1 MFLKKIY
8 VNGFKSFAEKTE
20 IVIEKGIT
28 AIVGPNGSGKSNISD
43 AIKWV
48 LGEQSAKSLRGGKM
62 DDIIFAGTE
71 KRMPLGYAEVNLIFD
86 NETGIIPI
94 EYREVSIK
102 RKLYKT
108 GESEYYINK
117 QQCRL
122 KDIKEL
128 FMDTGIGR
136 DGYSFIGQGR
146 VEDILSPNSETR
158 REVFEEAAGIVKYKT
173 RKEESL
179 RKLDKTNDNLDRVE
193 DIVHELE
200 QRIEPLKEQSEKAN
214 KYIELKS
221 TLKKYELNYFVH
233 EYEKHNE
240 QLTALETQKKQ
251 SITQKEGLQR
261 KRDELE
267 QTIISEKEK
276 INKLQTKIIELEDI
290 QLNKNKEYENNLSLC
305 NVQTEKRLLYKSN
318 IKNVL
323 EEIDILDK
331 RNIELQ
337 ENIDIIN
344 SEKNTLKDSLNI
356 HIENFDTMNTEV
368 EEYKTEIDK
377 IIKLIDNKKNDLFE
391 IHKEINKMNSNK
403 NTLESFLKNNEERIE
418 QLSKE
423 IASEETEKANKEE
436 IIEILKQEQIETKTY
451 LISKKQEFNDNLNQL
466 KETENQKY
474 SKEIDIKN
482 INDKLSSTK
491 SKLSILS
498 NMEAYYD
505 GYYKSIKTLMNN
517 KEKNE
522 MLNKSIL
529 GTVADIIHT
538 NKEYETAIEISLGS
552 AIQNI
557 IVNSETEAENIIEYL
572 KTNKIGRVTFLPIDM
587 LQERTLNANE
597 REVMSDPCVINTAD
611 MLVDTDPKFNK
622 VIKNLLGRI
631 IVVDN
636 LKNGFKISRRLG
648 NSIKIVSLQGDVIN
662 SGGSVTGGH
671 ISNNQNLL
679 GRKREIEECKILNDE
694 YVNSLKTKNNELSEL
709 VNSIKVYNETIES
722 IKNDSNEKNNQ
733 YNMSESKINMLQEQV
748 NKTLNTIQKYIEEK
762 QYIID
767 EKNKY
772 QNDITNIEKQIME
785 HRKTVEVKEK
795 IIEETVSQNEE
806 NRKKFEE
813 YNAVILSKRDEVSN
827 LKQDIILKEEKI
839 SNIEFEIKRNI
850 SAKQLKEESLK
861 NIEIEINNSTELI
874 KEYTVKIEI
883 LSIELKEIKTKHN
896 EDKTNLSNIQN
907 QIYEYQNKI
916 NEANKNI
923 TSLLDD
929 ENGMNVKLEREKSK
943 VEDISTKLWEEYE
956 MNYAMALSFKDD
968 SISYTKMYNDLNTYK
983 RAIKDLG
990 NINIDSIEE
999 YKEVKERYDFLT
1011 IQRKDLIEAKTQL
1024 SEVIKE
1030 LEEKMRDKFLEEFAN
1045 IRLKFNEVFK
1055 KLFNGGK
1062 GDVYIEDEND
1072 ALNSNIEIAVQ
1083 PPGKKLSKISLL
1095 SGGEK
1100 SLTAIALLFAIL
1112 KTKPT
1117 PFCIL
1122 DEIEAALDD
1131 VNIFRFTQYLREF
1144 SKETQFLVITHR
1156 KGTMEYADTLYGAT
1170 MEEKGV
1176 TKLVSLKLSD
1186 VEFEQ

>member
-86 NETGIIPI
+86 NQTGIIPI
-94 EYREVSIK
+94 EYNEVSIK

-173 RKEESL
+173 RKEEAI

-200 QRIEPLKEQSEKAN
+200 QRIEPLREQSEKAK

-221 TLKKYELNYFVH
+221 QLKKYELNYFVH

-240 QLTALETQKKQ
+240 QLLALEEQKKQ
-251 SITQKEGLQR
+251 SVIQKEGFQK
-261 KRDELE
+261 KRDSIER
-267 QTIISEKEK
+267 TIATEKEK
-276 INKLQTKIIELEDI
+276 INDLQAVLTELENI
-290 QLNKNKEYENNLSLC
+290 QSTKNKEYENYLSLS
-305 NVQTEKRLLYKSN
+305 NVQNEKRLLYQTN
-318 IKNVL
+318 IQNVKQEIEELENRNKELQNNINAIKLEKDILCKNLKNELTKFDELNV
-323 EEIDILDK
+323 EVEGYKNEID
-331 RNIELQ
+331 N
-337 ENIDIIN
+337 
-344 SEKNTLKDSLNI
+344 
-356 HIENFDTMNTEV
+356 
-368 EEYKTEIDK
+368 
-377 IIKLIDNKKNDLFE
+377 IIKLIDNEKNNLFE
-391 IHKEINKMNSNK
+391 LHKEISKMNSSK
-403 NTLESFLKNNEERIE
+403 NTLESFVKNSEERVE

-423 IASEETEKANKEE
+423 ILSEESEKENKEN
-436 IIEILKQEQIETKTY
+436 IIKILNQEQDDTKKY
-451 LISKKQEFNDNLNQL
+451 LSIKKHEGNEVLDKL
-466 KETENQKY
+466 KKSENQK
-474 SKEIDIKN
+474 SNKENEIKDISG
-482 INDKLSSTK
+482 KLSSIN
-491 SKLSILS
+491 SKLSILN

-505 GYYKSIKTLMNN
+505 GYYKSVKTLMNN
-517 KEKNE
+517 KDKNE

-529 GTVADIIHT
+529 GTVADIVKT
-538 NKEYETAIEISLGS
+538 KKEYETAIEISLGS
-552 AIQNI
+552 SIQNV
-557 IVNSETEAENIIEYL
+557 IVNSESEASDIIEYL
-572 KTNKIGRVTFLPIDM
+572 KTSKIGRVTFLPIEM
-587 LQERTLNANE
+587 IQERTLNNNE
-597 REVMSDPCVINTAD
+597 KSVLSDPCVINTAD
-611 MLVDTDPKFNK
+611 MLIDTEPKFKK
-622 VIKNLLGRI
+622 VIKHLLGRI
-631 IVVDN
+631 IIVDD
-636 LKNGFKISRRLG
+636 LKNGFKISKHLG
-648 NSIKIVSLQGDVIN
+648 NSVKIVSLQGDVIN

-671 ISNNQNLL
+671 ISSNQNLL
-679 GRKREIEECKILNDE
+679 GRKREIEECKESSRYYSSELQIKNDE
-694 YVNSLKTKNNELSEL
+694 LNNLLSD
-709 VNSIKVYNETIES
+709 IKSYNETIEN
-722 IKNDSNEKNNQ
+722 IKNDINEKNNL
-733 YNMSESKINMLQEQV
+733 YNMSESKINMLQEQ
-748 NKTLNTIQKYIEEK
+748 LNRTSITIKKYLNEK
-762 QYIID
+762 QYIED
-767 EKNKY
+767 EKSKY
-772 QNDITNIEKQIME
+772 QEDIFKIEKQIE
-785 HRKTVEVKEK
+785 ENKKV
-795 IIEETVSQNEE
+795 IEERERNIENIISQNES
-806 NRKKFEE
+806 NRKNFEE
-813 YNAVILSKRDEVSN
+813 YNSIILNKREQVSE
-827 LKQDIILKEEKI
+827 LRQEIKLKEEKI
-839 SNIEFEIKRNI
+839 SNTDFEINRNI
-850 SAKQLKEESLK
+850 YLKSQKEENLK
-861 NIEIEINNSTELI
+861 NIETEISTATCLIEEYVQKTEL
-874 KEYTVKIEI
+874 
-883 LSIELKEIKTKHN
+883 LSKQLTQINLKHQ
-896 EDKTNLSNIQN
+896 EDKTNLLNFQN
-907 QIYEYQNKI
+907 QIYEYQNII
-916 NEANKNI
+916 NETNKNI
-923 TSLLDD
+923 TLLLDD
-929 ENGMNVKLEREKSK
+929 ENNMNVKIEREKSK
-943 VEDISTKLWEEYE
+943 VEDISTKFWEEYE
-956 MNYAMALSFKDD
+956 MNYAMALGYKDE
-968 SISYTKMYNDLNTYK
+968 SISYSRLYNDLNSYK
-983 RAIKDLG
+983 KEIKGLG
-990 NINIDSIEE
+990 NINIDAIEE
-999 YKEVKERYDFLT
+999 YKEVKERYDFLS

-1024 SEVIKE
+1024 NDVIKD
-1030 LEEKMRDKFLEEFAN
+1030 LETKMRDKFLDEFAS
-1045 IRLKFNEVFK
+1045 IRIKFNEVFK
-1055 KLFNGGK
+1055 KLFNGGN
-1062 GDVYIEDEND
+1062 GDVYIEDESN

-1186 VEFEQ
+1186 VDY